1 MIRVLLV
8 DDRAAVR
15 RGLRMRLALEHDLQ
29 MVGEAGSSGEALVL
43 AETFVPDVVVV
54 DIEMLG
60 LDAVTS
66 IKRLRDVAP
75 ESAVVVL
82 TMNGDKDTRARA
94 EAAGA
99 NAFVEKQGEAEGLL
113 QAIRRVAQPCT
124 ESTAAASN
132 GGEEHGQTRDARYG
146 EAGPSAM
153 RRLSVG

>member
-15 RGLRMRLALEHDLQ
+15 RGLRMRLALERDLQ

-66 IKRLRDVAP
+66 IQRLRDVAP
-75 ESAVVVL
+75 ECAVVVL

-113 QAIRRVAQPCT
+113 QTIRRVAQP
-124 ESTAAASN
+124 STQSAVTASN
-132 GGEEHGQTRDARYG
+132 GGEEHGQTRDGRHA
-146 EAGPSAM
+146 EAGPLAI